1 MFKSRVTWNASVLP
15 IFNQAF
21 YKLFLLTPQADS
33 HILGGY
39 LIPSLTFFTLR
50 VLEIDRRPESSLLKL
65 SCCLQAKRCSAER
78 LGAALFLPL

>member
-1 MFKSRVTWNASVLP
+1 MLYSCENWPTRSPPLETYWMFRSQVTWNATVLL

-39 LIPSLTFFTLR
+39 LIPSLTFLHSEGPQNRQKTR
-50 VLEIDRRPESSLLKL
+50 K
-65 SCCLQAKRCSAER
+65 
-78 LGAALFLPL
+78 

>member
-1 MFKSRVTWNASVLP
+1 MFKSRVTWNATVLP

-21 YKLFLLTPQADS
+21 YKLFLFTPRADS

-50 VLEIDRRPESSLLKL
+50 VLEIDGRPESLLKL
-65 SCCLQAKRCSAER
+65 LCCLQVKCFSAEC
-78 LGAALFLPL
+78 L